1 LVGEEYMRWGR
12 EEPNGDGVKAA
23 AGTAWFSGSRGFGFS
38 GGGLAIVWRW
48 EEVDARFFGRSL
60 SKLASHRFDATID
73 CAHFFDFCY
82 DLAFPVYFC

>member
-1 LVGEEYMRWGR
+1 MRWGR

-48 EEVDARFFGRSL
+48 EEG
-60 SKLASHRFDATID
+60 
-73 CAHFFDFCY
+73 
-82 DLAFPVYFC
+82 